1 MPVAKKANKAE
12 SEGVV
17 SGGVRNLPK
26 KVTVETVREWTNSVY
41 LANNI
46 KDLGVQIYPE
56 PPVITVTNDDKKR
69 RKSL

>member
-1 MPVAKKANKAE
+1 MPVAKKPTKAE

-46 KDLGVQIYPE
+46 KDLGVQIYP
-56 PPVITVTNDDKKR
+56 
-69 RKSL
+69 